1 MRWASQVVVKDN
13 EQIASL
19 PREHD
24 AYGQSTVITGVMRTD
39 QKPCLDHSKK
49 YQNACMKN
57 KMATRDTTAAKARWK
72 QDEYV
77 CIWVYAVIRIRI
89 QVESV

>member
-13 EQIASL
+13 EEIASL

-39 QKPCLDHSKK
+39 QKPCLDHSK
-49 YQNACMKN
+49 NI
-57 KMATRDTTAAKARWK
+57 KMLAGKTKWQPGTQQLRRVAGNRTNM
-72 QDEYV
+72 
-77 CIWVYAVIRIRI
+77 CVYGSMR
-89 QVESV
+89 